1 VKFDRSLTLAV
12 VLAMACVIFTGC
24 VGRSPATP
32 DAGMDL
38 TSPAPRQPSFSL
50 SMARNVNTQPAMPA
64 TVGDEDKAGDNAS
77 RYGETVG
84 IEERGSSYSYL
95 LQKGDP
101 LVIHLRGIYPQ
112 DQEVEDMIDDN
123 GNVTLPFLGD
133 ILAAGRP
140 TSELESFIR
149 DRYISGGYYRS
160 ITVSVVMPQRT
171 YFIRGE
177 VRAPGRFPVVGGLT
191 MLQAIA
197 AAGGYT
203 EFANT
208 KKVNLIR
215 GGRTT
220 TYNMRDI
227 ERRPE
232 QDIRL
237 ESGDVIVVER
247 SLF

>member
-1 VKFDRSLTLAV
+1 
-12 VLAMACVIFTGC
+12 MARTVPQT
-24 VGRSPATP
+24 
-32 DAGMDL
+32 
-38 TSPAPRQPSFSL
+38 QPSTTMTRSSGNL
-50 SMARNVNTQPAMPA
+50 SSSRPEPARDDSGGQN
-64 TVGDEDKAGDNAS
+64 
-77 RYGETVG
+77 RGE
-84 IEERGSSYSYL
+84 SYSYL
-95 LQKGDP
+95 LQMGDP
-101 LVIHLRGIYPQ
+101 VVIHLRGIYPQ
-112 DQEVEDMIDDN
+112 DQEVEDIIDDN

-133 ILAAGRP
+133 ITAAGKS
-140 TSELESFIR
+140 TSEIEADIR
-149 DRYISGGYYRS
+149 NRYISGGYYRN
-160 ITVSVVMPQRT
+160 ITISVVMPQRT

-203 EFANT
+203 EFANPR
-208 KKVNLIR
+208 KINLIR
-215 GGRTT
+215 GGRTI

-227 ERRPE
+227 ERSPE

>member
-1 VKFDRSLTLAV
+1 
-12 VLAMACVIFTGC
+12 
-24 VGRSPATP
+24 
-32 DAGMDL
+32 
-38 TSPAPRQPSFSL
+38 
-50 SMARNVNTQPAMPA
+50 MARNMPGEQESRIAA
-64 TVGDEDKAGDNAS
+64 TNGGEKPGRSSKDGP
-77 RYGETVG
+77 ETVG
-84 IEERGSSYSYL
+84 IEERGVSYSYL

-112 DQEVEDMIDDN
+112 DQEVEDIIDDN

-140 TSELESFIR
+140 TSELETSIR
-149 DRYISGGYYRS
+149 EQYISGGYYRS

-177 VRAPGRFPVVGGLT
+177 VKSPGRFPVVGGLT

-203 EFANT
+203 EFANP
-208 KKVNLIR
+208 KKVSLIR
-215 GGRTT
+215 GGRSTNI
-220 TYNMRDI
+220 NMRDI
-227 ERRPE
+227 ERKPE

>member
-1 VKFDRSLTLAV
+1 MTLKRLLFCFFVPAV
-12 VLAMACVIFTGC
+12 ACLLISGC
-24 VGRSPATP
+24 VRRSPATP
-32 DAGMDL
+32 DMEVDA
-38 TSPAPRQPSFSL
+38 TSSPAAQPTFSL
-50 SMARNVNTQPAMPA
+50 SMARNMNTQPATSGVSPGA
-64 TVGDEDKAGDNAS
+64 DRNGSTAS
-77 RYGETVG
+77 YGKETVG
-84 IEERGSSYSYL
+84 IEERGATYSYL

-112 DQEVEDMIDDN
+112 DQEVEDIIDDN

-140 TSELESFIR
+140 TSELESYIR
-149 DRYISGGYYRS
+149 DRYISGGYYRN

-203 EFANT
+203 EFANS

-220 TYNMRDI
+220 TFNMRDI